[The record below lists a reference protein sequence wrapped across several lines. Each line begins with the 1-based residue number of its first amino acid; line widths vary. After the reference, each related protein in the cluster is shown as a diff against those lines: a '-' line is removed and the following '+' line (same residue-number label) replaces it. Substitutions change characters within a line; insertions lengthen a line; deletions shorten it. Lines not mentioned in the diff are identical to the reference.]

1 MIEYAKGILSPSGS
15 AVKGLVGAHPV
26 ILGIAVGIGAYYA
39 VNKLLLDQDVDVD
52 VDDADE
58 MADAEEEI
66 ATKAAT

>member
-39 VNKLLLDQDVDVD
+39 VNKLLLNQD

-66 ATKAAT
+66 ATKAATT